1 MVRLGVGL
9 IRSGRAQVFLSVK
22 PWPGLPLPD
31 ARGGHEVSVEVVRKA
46 VEFLRYTI
54 VAAYQ
59 RVVAEHCGTR
69 HGQAQRRHDQRLA
82 DQAGHL
88 VGGCLAGCADGQQRG
103 RCTRPAEQADEARSN
118 RPRRGW
124 PSRTYFRRA
133 HYLQRGNILL
143 PRMGT
148 VKLADDFRPPFDARF
163 IEHPLLYLIVPFAE
177 QIERTSAVV
186 FFCNRRGLVALYLRD
201 DANRYLA
208 PFGQS
213 SE

>member
-1 MVRLGVGL
+1 MLISFMTSSVWAWFPKPMVRLGVGL

-103 RCTRPAEQADEARSN
+103 RCPRPAEHADE
-118 RPRRGW
+118 RRGRIDRDEDGQAG
-124 PSRTYFRRA
+124 RT
-133 HYLQRGNILL
+133 L
-143 PRMGT
+143 
-148 VKLADDFRPPFDARF
+148 D
-163 IEHPLLYLIVPFAE
+163 
-177 QIERTSAVV
+177 ERIISSVET
-186 FFCNRRGLVALYLRD
+186 FFCPRWALS
-201 DANRYLA
+201 N
-208 PFGQS
+208 
-213 SE
+213 